1 MPTLI
6 VRTNEPLANIYARQ
20 NSGDWILTSHKKIT
34 ALEADG
40 FIEVHPMRNGDSYDR
55 ILRAEI
61 VRIDPIL
68 ANPRRKAIHFV
79 NPVWVEPPPIIY
91 SGSWVVKYIP

>member
-6 VRTNEPLANIYARQ
+6 VRTNEPLANIYARL
-20 NSGDWILTSHKKIT
+20 NSGDWILTSTAKIT
-34 ALEADG
+34 ALLTAS
-40 FIEVHPMRNGDSYDR
+40 FIEVHPMRNGDRYHR

-68 ANPRRKAIHFV
+68 ANPRRKVIHFV
-79 NPVWVEPPPIIY
+79 NPIWITPVTTKY